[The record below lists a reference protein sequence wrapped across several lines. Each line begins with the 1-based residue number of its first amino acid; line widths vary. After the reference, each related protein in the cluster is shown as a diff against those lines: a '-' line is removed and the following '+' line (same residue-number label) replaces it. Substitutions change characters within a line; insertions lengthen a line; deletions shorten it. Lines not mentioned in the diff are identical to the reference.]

1 MKRLNNS
8 KNRSRSVSPQ
18 VDSSDGDD
26 TNLCLHFLMAL
37 PTGNDLPIVPPP
49 VEHQPTPT
57 LSAADAA
64 AAVLSWLPASTSSIG
79 LGLPLFLV
87 LPLGLGI
94 GSLPYLA
101 FLSRLPEDN
110 GGIVQNM

>member
-26 TNLCLHFLMAL
+26 TNLCLHSLMAL

-49 VEHQPTPT
+49 VEHQPT

-94 GSLPYLA
+94 GSLPCLA